1 MGTRQY
7 LEQEIEKL
15 RKELSVTIPQEIQEA
30 LETGD
35 LRENTEYSSAMTR
48 QHFVNVRLE
57 QLKNRLD
64 AFGKINMSSIPKD
77 AVNIGS
83 VVKLRCL
90 KTNKIQHIK
99 VVVDDVEETDKYDT
113 VTIASPMGQ
122 ALKNKKVKEEIR
134 FSTPNGVASYRIL
147 SIQTLHDLTL

>member
-48 QHFVNVRLE
+48 QHFVNIRLE

-134 FSTPNGVASYRIL
+134 FSTPNGVAAYRIL

>member
-90 KTNKIQHIK
+90 KTKKIQHIK
-99 VVVDDVEETDKYDT
+99 VVVDDIEETDKYET

-122 ALKNKKVKEEIR
+122 ALKNKKVKDEIQ
-134 FSTPNGVASYRIL
+134 FNTPNGVVSYRIL